1 MRHKY
6 EKKKYHRI
14 HQREKIL
21 CFLLENDLQQ
31 KRIEIRKQ
39 QSKCVIVPP
48 QPAIDMPDEEDTLFS
63 NIDSGLGSLVLENV
77 EVKTV
82 EVKNDI
88 EDKGDNLK
96 GDKEEQSE
104 ELERQDNKQKPDHQE
119 QAEPSS
125 KRHRREQPQY

>member
-1 MRHKY
+1 MCVINT
-6 EKKKYHRI
+6 KKKVQNIIEFSKERKSRVFFYWKMI
-14 HQREKIL
+14 YNK
-21 CFLLENDLQQ
+21 

-48 QPAIDMPDEEDTLFS
+48 QPAIDMPDEEDTLLI

-119 QAEPSS
+119 QAEPS
-125 KRHRREQPQY
+125 Y